1 MRLLIIFMLIFSF
14 NARAEK
20 IKDFTLPQYVENKK
34 IHLQE
39 EVKKKKVLLNFWA
52 SWCMSCAQEIPKLE
66 ALKAKYG
73 EKVTFVAINAGEKAN
88 LIERFLKKYKFS
100 YLVVKDEDRLYSK
113 SVGVDSLPVTI
124 VVDEEMN
131 IIYRDIVPP
140 EEL

>member
-1 MRLLIIFMLIFSF
+1 MRIFIISMLIFSF

-20 IKDFTLPQYVENKK
+20 IKDFILPGYVENKK

-52 SWCMSCAQEIPKLE
+52 SWCMSCAQEIPQLE

-73 EKVTFVAINAGEKAN
+73 EQVTFIAINAGEKEN
-88 LIERFLKKYKFS
+88 LIGRFVKKNKFS
-100 YLVVKDEDRLYSK
+100 YLVVKDEDRIYSK
-113 SVGVDSLPVTI
+113 SIGIDSLPVTI

-131 IIYRDIVPP
+131 IVYRGIVPP